1 MALNEADIPTRR
13 SQSMRGYQFRVRGPL
28 GPTMLQAFP
37 ALTAERCDED
47 TLLRGAV
54 SDLAALYGL
63 LHRTEE
69 LGLELLEL
77 HVCEPRAGRR
87 RGDQ

>member
-1 MALNEADIPTRR
+1 
-13 SQSMRGYQFRVRGPL
+13 MRGYRFRVRGLL

-37 ALTAERCDED
+37 VLTAERCGED
-47 TLLRGAV
+47 TLLRGVV

-63 LHRTEE
+63 VHRIEE

-77 HVCEPRAGRR
+77 CVCDPEPGGGAEIT
-87 RGDQ
+87 

>member
-1 MALNEADIPTRR
+1 MERNEAQIPTRR
-13 SQSMRGYQFRVRGPL
+13 PQPMRGYQFRVRGAL

-37 ALTAERCDED
+37 ALTAERCDEG

-54 SDLAALYGL
+54 SDLAGLYGVV
-63 LHRTEE
+63 HRIEE

-77 HVCEPRAGRR
+77 CVCDPEPRGGTAST
-87 RGDQ
+87 